1 MFKIIKIF
9 NPLKLIS
16 TLFIIVIFSSG
27 CLNSEPPPPP
37 GQQIETSADQKK
49 EDISQDKTNEFVND
63 TGMVIDDITIK
74 PKGSL
79 GGDVIITVENT
90 SQEECGG
97 FVLNADLVTE
107 TKEVVVTL
115 GLVADK
121 GIPAGEKETLS
132 EMFIG
137 KGVTEIVVTAITCE
151 FKRLGNE

>member
-37 GQQIETSADQKK
+37 GQQIETSADQQKK
-49 EDISQDKTNEFVND
+49 DISQDKTNEFVND

-79 GGDVIITVENT
+79 GGDVFITVEKR

-97 FVLNADLVTE
+97 FV
-107 TKEVVVTL
+107 
-115 GLVADK
+115 
-121 GIPAGEKETLS
+121 
-132 EMFIG
+132 
-137 KGVTEIVVTAITCE
+137 
-151 FKRLGNE
+151 